1 MPLMFEYFDIALP
14 REFLSVPKNFS
25 LDTKSNLDTATVD
38 VPLPGVLGELERTLK
53 GRPLF
58 FRFPSNTFYDF
69 HIDRTRKCALNYL
82 LTAEDGQLYFGTPG
96 QKVVSN
102 LIEVPYS
109 SSFLLIN
116 TSLPHAVLTRS
127 ERIIFSL
134 GFNNTPFEKVSSV
147 LNSLL
152 EGE

>member
-1 MPLMFEYFDIALP
+1 MTEHFDIPLP
-14 REFLSVPKNFS
+14 REFLSVEKNFQ

-38 VPLPGVLGELERTLK
+38 VELPGVLGELARQLK
-53 GRPLF
+53 ARPLF
-58 FRFPSNTFYDF
+58 FRFPAHTFYDF

-82 LTAEDGQLYFGTPG
+82 LTTEDGLLLFGTPG
-96 QKVVSN
+96 QKVISSIKEVS
-102 LIEVPYS
+102 YS

-127 ERIIFSL
+127 ERILFSL

-147 LNSLL
+147 LNEIL